1 MATGKVSVEVGWA
14 VPTIATSSISLSQIG
29 GHSPTYTETP
39 TTMRTIAELKAT
51 LPQIGRVEWIGISPA
66 SRADIVT
73 RETVEVLAGR
83 GIVGDHHAKGRVET
97 ERQVTLIQSEHLV
110 AVASLVGRDAVT
122 PALVRRNVAV
132 SGINLLALKGKQ
144 FQLGDAILE
153 HTGPCEP
160 CSRMEEILGPGG
172 YNAMRGHGGITARVL
187 TGGPVRIGDVVSWV
201 GAAEE

>member
-1 MATGKVSVEVGWA
+1 
-14 VPTIATSSISLSQIG
+14 
-29 GHSPTYTETP
+29 
-39 TTMRTIAELKAT
+39 MRTIAELKAT
-51 LPQIGRVEWIGISPA
+51 LPQIGRVGWIGISPA

-73 RETVEVLAGR
+73 MAAVELLAGQ
-83 GIVGDHHAKGRVET
+83 GIVGDHHAKGRVES

-110 AVASLVGRDAVT
+110 AVASLVGRDAVP

-144 FQLGDAILE
+144 FRLGDAVLE

-187 TGGPVRIGDVVSWV
+187 AGGTFRIGDEVAVLI
-201 GAAEE
+201 GTEGNEGNEEDNTDSTP